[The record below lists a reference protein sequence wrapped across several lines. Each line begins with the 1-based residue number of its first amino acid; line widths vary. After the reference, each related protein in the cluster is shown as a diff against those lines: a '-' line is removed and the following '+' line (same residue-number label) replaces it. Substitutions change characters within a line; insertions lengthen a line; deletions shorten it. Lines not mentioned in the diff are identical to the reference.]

1 MTLGEDKKGWKLMKR
16 INNVSMDYPLGL
28 EAGVWYCFSLYIILK
43 FFKAAALEF
52 SNSPTQIL
60 MIFLSRET
68 VGRVTHTKYFLE
80 MTVLAKVA
88 KNFLFL
94 FVWLRLLI
102 LLLRYTA
109 SIFTNA
115 FDKTTLKESTDIVP
129 PGEFTSIFSK
139 EFFLFHLTWRICQNS

>member
-1 MTLGEDKKGWKLMKR
+1 MTLGEDKNGWKLMTR

-68 VGRVTHTKYFLE
+68 VGRVTQTKYFLE

-88 KNFLFL
+88 KNFFFYLCGSDFSYC
-94 FVWLRLLI
+94 FSDI
-102 LLLRYTA
+102 LLPSL
-109 SIFTNA
+109 
-115 FDKTTLKESTDIVP
+115 P
-129 PGEFTSIFSK
+129 M
-139 EFFLFHLTWRICQNS
+139 HLIKQP